1 MLYRPITRLRGGSA
15 ALTRFRG
22 QSVALTRFK
31 DQSGGLARVKDESAT
46 LIRLKS
52 QSGFTLI
59 ELLVV
64 ILIIGILA
72 AIAIPAFLSQTTKAN
87 DAAAKTQVGT
97 LQTTI
102 KTYAI
107 ENAGS
112 YAGASLAK
120 LQAIEP
126 TLKDKT
132 TAVAKEVVSPTTTG
146 FTVESEA
153 VGSKDVYKLVSENGE
168 VTRTCTT
175 SGTGNN
181 GGGCKG
187 GSW

>member
-1 MLYRPITRLRGGSA
+1 MFYRALARFRGGSA
-15 ALTRFRG
+15 ALTRFKG

-31 DQSGGLARVKDESAT
+31 DQSGAVSRVKDESVA

-97 LQTTI
+97 LQTAM
-102 KTYAI
+102 KTYAV

-112 YAGASLAK
+112 YAGATLAK
-120 LQAIEP
+120 LQVIEP

-132 TAVAKEVVSPTTTG
+132 TAIAKEVVSPTTTG
-146 FTVESEA
+146 FTIESEA
-153 VGSKDVYKLVSENGE
+153 VGSKDVFKLASESGE
-168 VTRTCTT
+168 VSRTCTT
-175 SGTGNN
+175 GGTGNN
-181 GGGCKG
+181 AGGCRA